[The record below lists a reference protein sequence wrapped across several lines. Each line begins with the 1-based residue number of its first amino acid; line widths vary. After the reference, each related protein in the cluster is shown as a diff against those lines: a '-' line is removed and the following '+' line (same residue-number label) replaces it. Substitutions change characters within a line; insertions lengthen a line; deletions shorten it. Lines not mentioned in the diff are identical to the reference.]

1 MTLRTSTAV
10 VLVTAVALAGCR
22 EEPVDS
28 VVDLVVP
35 VTVQPVTKGTIESFV
50 STTGSLRANRA
61 ADILVEVRGEL
72 HYVPGPRGRKPV
84 EGARV
89 KAGQQIARIES
100 DEYTNSI
107 RLESLEIA
115 LQDGLDNLA
124 EQQVLFEDGLALR
137 SDVQSALKIVADA
150 KADIT
155 DANIQLGKMNVLA
168 PLTGYLTGLVDTAE
182 ETVVEANTVIGQ
194 VSDYGGVVVDLKIPN
209 SQMTLIAIGQE
220 VRITN
225 YAFRDQVFSG
235 RIAVIDPTIDPTTR
249 TFRIEVTVDNPDLIL
264 RPGMFVKADIVVDQR
279 QDVLVI
285 SRELILSRGGRD
297 IVFVEE
303 GGVAQERRI
312 KTGLEDEAR
321 VEVVDGLS
329 EGERLIA
336 SNYETLRSR
345 TQVRVTDEIGPPSSS

>member
-1 MTLRTSTAV
+1 
-10 VLVTAVALAGCR
+10 
-22 EEPVDS
+22 
-28 VVDLVVP
+28 
-35 VTVQPVTKGTIESFV
+35 
-50 STTGSLRANRA
+50 
-61 ADILVEVRGEL
+61 
-72 HYVPGPRGRKPV
+72 
-84 EGARV
+84 
-89 KAGQQIARIES
+89 
-100 DEYTNSI
+100 
-107 RLESLEIA
+107 
-115 LQDGLDNLA
+115 
-124 EQQVLFEDGLALR
+124 
-137 SDVQSALKIVADA
+137 
-150 KADIT
+150 
-155 DANIQLGKMNVLA
+155 MNVLA

-220 VRITN
+220 VRVTN
-225 YAFRDQVFSG
+225 YAFRDLLFSG

-345 TQVRVTDEIGPPSSS
+345 TQVRVTDEIGAPSSN